1 MRKIL
6 TIALALTMCAGASMA
21 QLTDTVG
28 LYADAALTNCTLNP
42 TSFGLVTV
50 YVVHDSD
57 AGRVAKFKVN
67 DNLGL
72 TPTGTSVTPGFLSIG
87 TYAAGIEIAYPNC
100 MTGKFVIG
108 TMGYFYQ
115 LETMT
120 CARNSQVVP
129 HPGSEHPGFVIVVD
143 CGAPFGSIENAIG
156 GRLWGGSDAELCGGC
171 FESAV
176 STQESTWGGIKALY
190 R

>member
-6 TIALALTMCAGASMA
+6 TIALALTMCASASMA
-21 QLTDTVG
+21 LTDTIG
-28 LYADAALTNCTLNP
+28 LYRDAAGTNCTVSP
-42 TSFGLVTV
+42 AAFGLVTV
-50 YVVHDSD
+50 YIVHDSD
-57 AGRVAKFKVN
+57 GGRVAKFKIN

-72 TPTGTSVTPGFLSIG
+72 VPTGTSVTPGFVSIG

-115 LETMT
+115 LESMT
-120 CARNSQVVP
+120 CARNMQVVP
-129 HPGSEHPGFVIVVD
+129 HPGSEIPGSVIAVD
-143 CGAPFGSIENAIG
+143 CNTPFGNIETAIG
-156 GRLWGGSDAELCGGC
+156 GRLWGGNDAEVCGGC
-171 FESAV
+171 FEPAV